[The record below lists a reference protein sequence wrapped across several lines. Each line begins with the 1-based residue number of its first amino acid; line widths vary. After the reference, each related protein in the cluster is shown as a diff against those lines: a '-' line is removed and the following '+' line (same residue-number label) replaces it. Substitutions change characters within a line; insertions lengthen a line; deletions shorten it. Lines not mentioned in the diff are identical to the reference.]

1 MNIGRSI
8 EVAMTQNDKN
18 SAWLADQLNLT
29 VTRVN
34 VMRNSTHANTKNVE
48 RISRVFGMEV
58 SDFVALGED

>member
-18 SAWLADQLNLT
+18 AAWLADQLNLT

-34 VMRNSTHANTKNVE
+34 VMRNSIHANTKNVE

>member
-8 EVAMTQNDKN
+8 EIAMTQNEKN
-18 SAWLADQLNLT
+18 AAWLADQLNLT

-34 VMRNSTHANTKNVE
+34 VMRNSIHTNTKTVE

-58 SDFVALGED
+58 SEFVALGEE